1 MTMVNTPMTQE
12 EKQQPQAK
20 QPARPNDTSGLN
32 IDEFVRITDPQTKET
47 ILEKRA

>member
-1 MTMVNTPMTQE
+1 MVNTSMPQE
-12 EKQQPQAK
+12 QQQPQQSV

-32 IDEFVRITDPQTKET
+32 IDEFVRITDPQTKEI

>member
-1 MTMVNTPMTQE
+1 MNMVNTPMTQE
-12 EKQQPQAK
+12 QQPMPPK
-20 QPARPNDTSGLN
+20 QPATPNDTSGLN

>member
-1 MTMVNTPMTQE
+1 MVNTPMTQE
-12 EKQQPQAK
+12 QQQPQ